1 MATIRQL
8 QSGKWNVQVR
18 IKGHKPKSSTHMTK
32 ESAETWARE
41 QEKTVQSSC
50 ATIEKL
56 SPLYLEEVMTIQGKK
71 RGGYEATQHR
81 LNTLSRSLPA
91 SLSILTNADVS
102 EYKIKRLRA
111 VTGATVRLELQ
122 LLSRLLRWAASEKGI
137 ECVDVVQGVQL
148 PPPSK
153 PRDKVLA
160 PHEYSIILDNVSD
173 KIKPIIILAYETA
186 MRRGELLSITPS
198 MVNLR
203 KRVIHLTHTKNG
215 ESRDVPLSS
224 VACELLKRL
233 CDGRN
238 DDSILFPYADYTIS
252 QAFRRAVRKCRIYGV
267 CFHSLRHTAITRY
280 AEKGFSTVQ
289 LQVISGHKSITMLAR
304 YSHIK
309 ATSIAD
315 LMR

>member
-8 QSGKWNVQVR
+8 QSGKWNAQVR
-18 IKGHKPKSSTHMTK
+18 IKGYKPQSSTHLTR
-32 ESAETWARE
+32 EAAETWARE
-41 QEKTVQSSC
+41 QEAAVQSSC

-56 SPLYLEEVMTIQGKK
+56 SPLYLEQVMTTQGKR

-81 LNTLSRSLPA
+81 LATLSKSLPA
-91 SLSILTNADVS
+91 SLSILTSADVS
-102 EYKIKRLRA
+102 EYKIKRLRD

-137 ECVDVVQGVQL
+137 ICVDVVKDVKL

-153 PRDKVLA
+153 ARDKIIA
-160 PHEYSIILDNVSD
+160 PHEYSMILDNVSD
-173 KIKPIIILAYETA
+173 RIKPIITIAYETA
-186 MRRGELLSITPS
+186 MRRGEILSLKPS
-198 MVNLR
+198 MINFKR
-203 KRVIHLTHTKNG
+203 RVIHLTHSKNG
-215 ESRDVPLSS
+215 EEREVPLSS
-224 VACELLKRL
+224 VALTLLKQL
-233 CDGRN
+233 CNGRN

-280 AEKGFSTVQ
+280 AERGLSTMQ
-289 LQVISGHKSITMLAR
+289 LQVISGHKSIAMLAR

-309 ATSIAD
+309 ATSVAD
-315 LMR
+315 LMG